1 MRTISFTEFRK
12 NASNIMNAVERGETI
27 VVVRRGRAI
36 ARVSPPEGGEP
47 SWKRPGLRLKKKGA
61 GLSSAIIEER
71 KRETVS

>member
-47 SWKRPGLRLKKKGA
+47 SWKRPGLRLVIKGA
-61 GLSSAIIEER
+61 GLASAILEER
-71 KRETVS
+71 EHENLS